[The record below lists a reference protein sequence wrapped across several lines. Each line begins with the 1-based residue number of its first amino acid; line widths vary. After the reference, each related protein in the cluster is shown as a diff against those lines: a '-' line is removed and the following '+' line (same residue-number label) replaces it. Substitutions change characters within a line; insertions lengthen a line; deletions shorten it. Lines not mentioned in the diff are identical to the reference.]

1 MNAITISMLRKSMKH
16 YFDAVSKSLD
26 VLIVPRNNE
35 DDAVVIMSI
44 KLYNS
49 LMETDHLMSTQNNRK
64 RLQDSIEQLQQGKTI
79 SFDPDKM

>member
-1 MNAITISMLRKSMKH
+1 MKH